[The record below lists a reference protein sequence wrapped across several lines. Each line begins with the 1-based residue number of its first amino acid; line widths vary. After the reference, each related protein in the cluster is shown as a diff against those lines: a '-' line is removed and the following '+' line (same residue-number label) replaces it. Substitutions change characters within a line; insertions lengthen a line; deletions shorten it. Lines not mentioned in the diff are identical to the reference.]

1 MKNTKRFYLA
11 ARKEINKLDYA
22 IVVTIRPGDNV
33 PAVLA
38 RIGVKTAEICPTKR
52 AAERLADEWNEL
64 YRNNGT
70 SVYVS

>member
-22 IVVTIRPGDNV
+22 IVITIRSGDNV
-33 PAVLA
+33 PSVLA
-38 RIGVKTAEICPTKR
+38 KIGIKCAELCPTKR
-52 AAERLADEWNEL
+52 SAERLADEWNAV

-70 SVYVS
+70 SVYTT

>member
-22 IVVTIRPGDNV
+22 IVITIRPGDNV
-33 PAVLA
+33 PSVLA
-38 RIGVKTAEICPTKR
+38 KIGVKTAELCPSKL
-52 AAERLADEWNEL
+52 AAERLAEEWNEL

-70 SVYVS
+70 SVYAI

>member
-33 PAVLA
+33 PSVLA
-38 RIGVKTAEICPTKR
+38 KIGVKTAELCPTKR

>member
-22 IVVTIRPGDNV
+22 IVVTIRSGDNV
-33 PAVLA
+33 PSVLA
-38 RIGVKTAEICPTKR
+38 KIGVKTAELCPTKR